1 MNSRRLSKIPPLVE
15 DDTTPQQE
23 SDGDAFDGDAFDDA
37 VRQLLEARE
46 RAQVSNELARY
57 ENLLDTHM
65 ENLPQRAELS
75 AELFG
80 VRRTYQDSNGDR
92 RVADRQV
99 IGTLNHSEMMER
111 FREAFEE
118 SLPEERDLNWLT
130 ETFAHCLTYNFT
142 DRRGIEIQFMPNAHQ
157 RSFDHN
163 PMCTGCYDFAAL
175 SPFEDEYVDTCGMDC
190 SSSSEQETPQ
200 E

>member
-1 MNSRRLSKIPPLVE
+1 ME

-23 SDGDAFDGDAFDDA
+23 SDGDAFDYDAFDDA
-37 VRQLLEARE
+37 VRQLLEAADAVNLERQERE
-46 RAQVSNELARY
+46 HIARY

-80 VRRTYQDSNGDR
+80 VRRTYQDSNGDA

-111 FREAFEE
+111 FREMFEE
-118 SLPEERDLNWLT
+118 SLPEERNEEWLI

-142 DRRGIEIQFMPNAHQ
+142 DRRGIDIQFMPNAYQ
-157 RSFDHN
+157 RSSDIN
-163 PMCTGCYDFAAL
+163 PMCTGCYDFVAL
-175 SPFEDEYVDTCGMDC
+175 SPFEGEYGDACGMFC
-190 SSSSEQETPQ
+190 GSSSSEQETPQ